1 MHVFLVVESS
11 VMLRCFKNPLSGIC
25 LTRPEFMNI
34 LQGQRPGLY
43 RILLSYLWTCDCESI
58 YYKRKKINKKTSP
71 ERFRNHARHFGDFG
85 DNVQEN
91 NQGQL
96 FISNTNTLSG
106 VKQNFKSN
114 FLSFKYFFG
123 SQNLHNWI
131 CILNLKSQP

>member
-1 MHVFLVVESS
+1 MIVSLFTT
-11 VMLRCFKNPLSGIC
+11 RGI
-25 LTRPEFMNI
+25 ENK
-34 LQGQRPGLY
+34 Q
-43 RILLSYLWTCDCESI
+43 
-58 YYKRKKINKKTSP
+58 KKSP

-114 FLSFKYFFG
+114 FLSFKYF
-123 SQNLHNWI
+123 W
-131 CILNLKSQP
+131 QPKFAIKFEF